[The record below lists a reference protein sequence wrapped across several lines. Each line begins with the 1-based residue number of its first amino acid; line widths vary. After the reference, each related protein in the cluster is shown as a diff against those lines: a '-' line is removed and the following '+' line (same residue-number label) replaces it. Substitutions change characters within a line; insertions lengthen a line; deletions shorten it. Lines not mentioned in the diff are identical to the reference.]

1 MRWLPAL
8 WCCLSFGAWTVA
20 TDVLNPQSA
29 PVPPAGPAPSLPV
42 LPGAGLTD
50 EAVPAGTYAVVINGS
65 QSPGQLMPVLHVP
78 AGYAGSGFAVHT
90 GVGAKGTA
98 VAPDAHGLS
107 FWEIQSVFT
116 NPCTA
121 GKYSKDVGPSVAD
134 LAKALDTQPLR
145 AATNPVPVQ
154 IAGYHGLY
162 LQASVPAHIDF
173 TKCQDGY
180 FDTWTSTS
188 GDGHFQQGPGQQ
200 DRIWILK
207 VHGYRLVIDGWQ
219 MPGTTQKQVNEISQ
233 MVNTLT
239 FQATN

>member
-1 MRWLPAL
+1 
-8 WCCLSFGAWTVA
+8 
-20 TDVLNPQSA
+20 
-29 PVPPAGPAPSLPV
+29 
-42 LPGAGLTD
+42 
-50 EAVPAGTYAVVINGS
+50 
-65 QSPGQLMPVLHVP
+65 MPVLHVP

-134 LAKALDTQPLR
+134 LAKALDAQPLR

-173 TKCQDGY
+173 AKCQDGY

-188 GDGHFQQGPGQQ
+188 GNGHFQQGPGQQ

-207 VHGYRLVIDGWQ
+207 VHGAGGRGMSLPYRLVIDGWH
-219 MPGTTQKQVNEISQ
+219 MPGTTQHQINQINQ
-233 MVNTLT
+233 MVQTIT
-239 FQATN
+239 FQAIS